1 MTYYSPIQTVEGY
14 ILSVDKVAID
24 YKLRGPNEISALGR
38 LINNLDL
45 RYAVKTAQWES
56 YKIGRYRQNFTVSF
70 QNGNSWWLGVALNS
84 IKTEWQR
91 VRLEVNPNKC
101 AQHASFLEVLAYLN
115 GNSRPQFT
123 TIKRFDLAVDIPVE
137 REKARLIKDGRVYSE
152 RQHGKNWTEYLGA
165 QASHV
170 GRVKLYNKQA
180 EAGLTEPLTRL
191 EITLD
196 PATPYEKIKF
206 PTVYYIETMQVSMEE
221 QKVTDTERFIVGA
234 LLQGYGAVTDLGRKT
249 REKITRLLEGYV
261 KKVEITQKD
270 YEKILKQVRGYMT
283 GEAIAEATDKDQAP
297 RKGPETPAWVTQ
309 AEQAERTEL
318 V

>member
-1 MTYYSPIQTVEGY
+1 MDLLAKLPISHAVEVVHWSSFRPGTFREQFV
-14 ILSVDKVAID
+14 IRFQDRNSFWIGAVLNGRKPE
-24 YKLRGPNEISALGR
+24 RG
-38 LINNLDL
+38 
-45 RYAVKTAQWES
+45 
-56 YKIGRYRQNFTVSF
+56 
-70 QNGNSWWLGVALNS
+70 
-84 IKTEWQR
+84 R
-91 VRLEVNPNKC
+91 VRMDFNPNKVST
-101 AQHASFLEVLAYLN
+101 HEVFKLLHEYLVKN
-115 GNSRPQFT
+115 TRPMHRT
-123 TIKRFDLAVDIPVE
+123 VKRFDLAVDMPV
-137 REKARLIKDGRVYSE
+137 ARNDVFLVKDSRVYIE
-152 RQHGKNWTEYLGA
+152 RRHGQEWTQYLGA

-221 QKVTDTERFIVGA
+221 QKITDTERFIVGA

-249 REKITRLLEGYV
+249 REKITRLLERYV
-261 KKVEITQKD
+261 KEVQISQQD
-270 YEKILKQVRGYMT
+270 YERILAQVRGYTT
-283 GEAIAEATDKDQAP
+283 GQAPIEPTDKDQAP
-297 RKGPETPAWVTQ
+297 RKAPKTPAWVSD